1 MAQLL
6 IFDNTPLS
14 HFARAGQLTILEKL
28 VYGYRCV
35 VPAEVRQEVVAGMA
49 RFPDI
54 ASVLSAQWLEP
65 VEVSGGREFM
75 AFARYKAELG
85 GGQEENNG
93 EAAVLA
99 WASIHGGAAVIDE
112 RAGTRLAQRDD
123 IEVHGSLWLV
133 VQGVRSGVLNR
144 PDAEQLVNDLR
155 ETDMRLPIDGGALF
169 AWAYQ
174 EGLLP

>member
-1 MAQLL
+1 MTRSL

-14 HFARAGQLTILEKL
+14 HFARAGQLTMLEKL
-28 VYGYRCV
+28 VHGYGCV
-35 VPAEVRQEVVAGMA
+35 VPVEVRQEVTAGMA

-54 ASVLSAQWLEP
+54 ANVLSAPWLEP
-65 VEVSGGREFM
+65 VEISGGRELM
-75 AFARYKAELG
+75 AFARYKADLG
-85 GGQEENNG
+85 GGPEENNG

-133 VQGVRSGVLNR
+133 VRGVRTGVLNR

-155 ETDMRLPIDGGALF
+155 ATDMRLPVDGGTLF

>member
-1 MAQLL
+1 M
-6 IFDNTPLS
+6 
-14 HFARAGQLTILEKL
+14 LEKL
-28 VYGYRCV
+28 VHGYRCV
-35 VPAEVRQEVVAGMA
+35 VPVEVRQEVVAGLS

-54 ASVLSAQWLEP
+54 ASVLSASWLEP
-65 VEVSGGREFM
+65 VEVSGGRGLM
-75 AFARYKAELG
+75 AFARYKEELG
-85 GGQEENNG
+85 GGPEENNG

-99 WASIHGGAAVIDE
+99 WASVHGGAAVIDE

-144 PDAEQLVNDLR
+144 SDAEQLVNDLR
-155 ETDMRLPIDGGALF
+155 ETDMRLPVDGGALF